1 MADGDEEF
9 DFLAVTKTIL
19 GISNDSSFDI
29 ILQTYISM
37 TIQTVLNY
45 CNISELPSALNYTV
59 CQMTAETYREITSK
73 NNAGEVVGT
82 VHSISEG
89 GRSVS
94 FGDSSEFQV
103 AIDNRVSHKTELNRY
118 KKLFRL

>member
-1 MADGDEEF
+1 
-9 DFLAVTKTIL
+9 
-19 GISNDSSFDI
+19 
-29 ILQTYISM
+29 M

-45 CNISELPSALNYTV
+45 CNISELPPALDYVV

-73 NNAGEVVGT
+73 NNVGEVVGN
-82 VHSISEG
+82 VNSISEG

-94 FGDSSEFQV
+94 FGNSSEFKV
-103 AIDNRVSHKTELNRY
+103 AIEDKVSHKIELNRY

>member
-9 DFLAVTKTIL
+9 DFLAVTKTLL
-19 GISNDSSFDI
+19 GISSGSFDI

-37 TIQTVLNY
+37 TIQSVLNY
-45 CNISELPSALNYTV
+45 CNISELPSALNYVV
-59 CQMTAETYREITSK
+59 CQMTSETYREVVSK
-73 NNAGEVVGT
+73 NNVGEVVGN

-94 FGDSSEFQV
+94 FGDSSEFKI
-103 AIDNRVSHKTELNRY
+103 AIEDKISHTTELNRF
-118 KKLFRL
+118 KKLFRM

>member
-1 MADGDEEF
+1 MADGDEF

-45 CNISELPSALNYTV
+45 CNISELPSALNYVV
-59 CQMTAETYREITSK
+59 CLMTAETYREVVSK
-73 NNAGEVVGT
+73 NNVGEVVGA
-82 VHSISEG
+82 VNSISEG

-94 FGDSSEFQV
+94 FGGTSDFKV
-103 AIDNRVSHKTELNRY
+103 AIEDKVSHRTELNRY
-118 KKLFRL
+118 KKLFRM